1 MAELE
6 RLGVR
11 QVIGVEGL
19 LPRLLYEYRV
29 RLEHVLDLSADET
42 RGHLGVSLEDLTS
55 DDLTRPRAL
64 GQHAYHAGLQA
75 LRSPSATGVGEI
87 LAVFPELI
95 PSDSLRP
102 RLLEEWRLVE
112 DLRRGEK

>member
-19 LPRLLYEYRV
+19 LPRRLYEYGV
-29 RLEHVLDLSADET
+29 RLDRVLDLTAERT
-42 RGHLGVSLEDLTS
+42 RGHLGISTEELTS

-64 GQHAYHAGLQA
+64 GQLAYRAGLQA
-75 LRSPSATGVGEI
+75 LRSPSASGVGEI
-87 LAVFPELI
+87 LAVFPELV
-95 PSDSLRP
+95 PAGGLRP
-102 RLLEEWRLVE
+102 RLLEEWRRVE
-112 DLRRGEK
+112 DLRCRER